1 MPSTEDQNATPDRLC
16 PDCKTQLE
24 AIKILDA
31 TAGPN
36 GFGQYKGGALH
47 IQLSY
52 AAPESQPSWF
62 TRTIQREGIV
72 QGYIC
77 PKCARI
83 LLYGQPLNT

>member
-1 MPSTEDQNATPDRLC
+1 MPSTEDPNAAHPRQC
-16 PDCKTQLE
+16 PDCKTHLE
-24 AIKILDA
+24 PIKILDA

-52 AAPESQPSWF
+52 AAPDAQPSWF

-77 PKCARI
+77 PQCARI
-83 LLYGQPLNT
+83 LLYGEPLKS

>member
-1 MPSTEDQNATPDRLC
+1 MPSAEDQNATIERLC
-16 PDCKTQLE
+16 PDCKTPLE

-36 GFGQYKGGALH
+36 GFGQYKGGAQH

-52 AAPESQPSWF
+52 AAPEAQPSWI

-77 PKCARI
+77 PQCARI
-83 LLYGQPLNT
+83 LLYGEPLKS